1 MATLIDRYFET
12 LIERLQQVKTSQAA
26 AIDVAAEVCA
36 DSIAREKLVFTF
48 GTGHGAL
55 PALETF
61 PRTGTIVGFRP
72 IVESTMISFH
82 RVWGDMGARQYRF
95 IHAVEGYG
103 RAILRS
109 HRLDPADTMVLF
121 SHSGIN
127 AVILDI
133 AIASKELGLKVIG
146 VTSLTHSW
154 AAPSR
159 HSSGKKLFEVAD
171 VVIDTC
177 AALADAALKIEG
189 LGEPV
194 GGQLDIGHH
203 RHRPCHRLGHRR
215 KIGGAWNRTDGDG
228 QPQHHRARGGE
239 HEERRQLQSD
249 VAAPR
254 GALNQPREFMDREL
268 FIDGGWRKAIAGAR
282 LEIKDPATGEHGAA
296 PPWRRRPMSTAR
308 WRRLSAPSGSGRT
321 RMPTNAAASC

>member
-1 MATLIDRYFET
+1 MTTLIDRYFDT
-12 LIERLQQVKTSQAA
+12 LIERLQQVKAGQAEAIDAA
-26 AIDVAAEVCA
+26 AAVCA

-103 RAILRS
+103 KAILRS
-109 HRLDPADTMVLF
+109 HRLDPGDAIVLF

-133 AIASKELGLKVIG
+133 AIASKEMGLKVVG
-146 VTSLTHSW
+146 VTSLTHSK

-159 HSSGKKLFEVAD
+159 HSSGRKLFEVAD
-171 VVIDTC
+171 TVIDTG
-177 AALADAALKIEG
+177 ASLADAAVNIEG
-189 LGEPV
+189 LKDRV
-194 GGQLDIGHH
+194 GPNSTSVAIAIAHAIVSATAEKLV
-203 RHRPCHRLGHRR
+203 
-215 KIGGAWNRTDGDG
+215 
-228 QPQHHRARGGE
+228 ARGIMPMVMVSPNTAGR
-239 HEERRQLQSD
+239 EEANKQND
-249 VAAPR
+249 ANYEA
-254 GALNQPREFMDREL
+254 M
-268 FIDGGWRKAIAGAR
+268 
-282 LEIKDPATGEHGAA
+282 
-296 PPWRRRPMSTAR
+296 
-308 WRRLSAPSGSGRT
+308 WRRL
-321 RMPTNAAASC
+321 AAR

>member
-194 GGQLDIGHH
+194 GASSTSVTIAIAHAIVSATAEKLV
-203 RHRPCHRLGHRR
+203 
-215 KIGGAWNRTDGDG
+215 
-228 QPQHHRARGGE
+228 ARGIEPMVMVSPNTIGRE
-239 HEERRQLQSD
+239 
-249 VAAPR
+249 AANTKND
-254 GALNQPREFMDREL
+254 ANYEAM
-268 FIDGGWRKAIAGAR
+268 
-282 LEIKDPATGEHGAA
+282 
-296 PPWRRRPMSTAR
+296 
-308 WRRLSAPSGSGRT
+308 WRRL
-321 RMPTNAAASC
+321 AAR